1 MVATLRRSYE
11 RVRHAS
17 PLYRFFLVTGAM
29 VVVVAIVAL
38 ATAAK
43 TPSATPNSATW
54 HTSKVSR
61 MSEVR
66 AGHSR
71 ELRASSEEPSFPA
84 RDTTEARRVPPQ
96 LEATLGLASPAFAVP
111 QFRSPPTLLS

>member
-1 MVATLRRSYE
+1 
-11 RVRHAS
+11 VRHAG
-17 PLYRFFLVTGAM
+17 PLYRFFLATGAI

-43 TPSATPNSATW
+43 TPSANPNSATW

-66 AGHSR
+66 AGDSH
-71 ELRASSEEPSFPA
+71 EFHASNDEPSSPA
-84 RDTTEARRVPPQ
+84 RDTTEARHVPPQ
-96 LEATLGLASPAFAVP
+96 LESTLHPFSPAFAVP
-111 QFRSPPTLLS
+111 QFRSPPTLPS